1 MKTSLCKFREGMKL
15 KSGKVLCNVPQS
27 SRFLTTLIFP
37 DSQLNVL
44 SYNRCVRHLAAGSKT
59 WTSDSLL
66 QELALSFEVTPSAA
80 PVDKRITTASK
91 ECRQDLSSST
101 TGADSFAN
109 VLAAASSS
117 SRSCSSDNDDSLS
130 CSSCSHKS
138 DGARSDCS
146 LDHESCSVF
155 CGMSLSEKEEEE
167 EEESRSL
174 PVGTPPAGPS
184 SSTKDNDRG
193 SNPSLSLCSFGQS
206 GVASVGRGSAEGA
219 GNAGEG
225 GLCMYLDKRWYRLTL
240 RADASNAS
248 TGTVKPKSSKEETA
262 SAPPLCDID
271 TQVRV
276 VNLKFLSDYFNKF

>member
-1 MKTSLCKFREGMKL
+1 MKL

-80 PVDKRITTASK
+80 PADKRITTVSK

-101 TGADSFAN
+101 PGAGSFAN

-117 SRSCSSDNDDSLS
+117 SRSCSNDKDDSLS

-155 CGMSLSEKEEEE
+155 CGMSLSEKKEEE

-174 PVGTPPAGPS
+174 SVPS
-184 SSTKDNDRG
+184 SSTKDNYRG
-193 SNPSLSLCSFGQS
+193 SNPSLRSCSFDQS
-206 GVASVGRGSAEGA
+206 GAASVGGGDAEGV
-219 GNAGEG
+219 GKVEEG

-240 RADASNAS
+240 RADASNAGN
-248 TGTVKPKSSKEETA
+248 GTVKPKSSKEGTA

-276 VNLKFLSDYFNKF
+276 VNLKFLSDYFNQFSFLLVYYCAPSVNCI